1 MLLSCEP
8 HRTHL
13 EGDLLLLELAPKV
26 QQGLLQLL
34 SQGLLSSLEQRMV
47 WGQGIKAGVR
57 RWLIGSSRRRGRV
70 LLELCQS
77 SLAVLFA
84 GIALVARSCGL
95 AVVS

>member
-13 EGDLLLLELAPKV
+13 QGDLLLLELAPKV

-34 SQGLLSSLEQRMV
+34 PQGLLSSLEQGVV
-47 WGQGIKAGVR
+47 WGQGIKAGIR
-57 RWLIGSSRRRGRV
+57 RWLMGSSRRRGRF
-70 LLELCQS
+70 LLELCQRS
-77 SLAVLFA
+77 RVVLCA